1 MLRLAAV
8 VAIADAALPIALA
21 TTVGAGSCDRL
32 RLRSVASLIAS
43 SMETLSHLDDA
54 ASDGSGDVGLT
65 CIGSAI
71 IAHEVEDDPDA
82 RPVLRARLCEEPAT
96 EGILEPVGAPGPPP
110 GVASALALA
119 LAAAKLCL
127 RR

>member
-1 MLRLAAV
+1 MKIATATVPKLKTPVSLVGVVISATGLAPSVLRGCCIMLRLAAV

-54 ASDGSGDVGLT
+54 ASDGSGEVCLC
-65 CIGSAI
+65 CIGSEI
-71 IAHEVEDDPDA
+71 TAHEVEDDPDES
-82 RPVLRARLCEEPAT
+82 PVLC
-96 EGILEPVGAPGPPP
+96 IL
-110 GVASALALA
+110 L
-119 LAAAKLCL
+119 
-127 RR
+127 